1 MQSWQRHT
9 DPLFVP
15 YNVPQ
20 LSVDQEESFW
30 RYWTEKPA
38 TISLAGVMDG
48 RFIAHILL
56 RDHDRHERSADLG
69 ISLDPAYI
77 GRGLGT
83 QLLLLTREFALL
95 TYGIERITLDVAA
108 WNVRALR
115 AYEKAGFVET
125 GRRWIDWDT
134 PVDFKTLLGEPENGW
149 LWEHVRIDTGY
160 TIVLVRMC
168 AEKTRSL

>member
-15 YNVPQ
+15 YNVPA
-20 LSVDQEESFW
+20 LRADQEERFW

-56 RDHDRHERSADLG
+56 RDHNPPADSADLG
-69 ISLDPAYI
+69 ISIDPAYI

-83 QLLLLTREFALL
+83 ELLILTREFALEK
-95 TYGIERITLDVAA
+95 YGIERITLEVAA
-108 WNVRALR
+108 WNARALR
-115 AYEKAGFVET
+115 AYTKAGFVEVE
-125 GRRWIDWDT
+125 RRWIDWDT
-134 PVDFKTLLGEPENGW
+134 PVDFRALLEKPENEW
-149 LWEHVRIDTGY
+149 LQEHVRIDTGY

-168 AEKTRSL
+168 AQKTRSL